1 MMENNGYLA
10 GLYCRLSKEDKIY
23 GESMSIDTQ
32 KKKLSDFAQ
41 ANGIGIYEFYI
52 DDGLSGVTFERPSF
66 ERMMADVDCGKLN
79 CVIVKDLSRLGRDDS
94 KANYYYEDV
103 FIRDD
108 IRFIAVD
115 DNVDTL
121 RGYENIVPFMNMF
134 NAMYPRDISKKTR
147 SAFRTKAQHGEF
159 LGSKAPFGYYKDPNN
174 KHKLLVDE
182 VAAKV
187 VREIFELAISGHG
200 YNKIA
205 RILRER
211 KVLNPSAYTNQTMP
225 YHYKTEYWRDNP
237 HDWHVTSLKVILE
250 NEVYLGHM
258 VQSKRRKLSHKSDKI
273 VKNPK
278 EQWIRVENTHEP
290 IISQEVWDLAHKVLA
305 SRKRDNNTGTTQM
318 FAGLLKCAD
327 CGNAITFT
335 CKKNYGSFS
344 CSLYR
349 VKGKEYCTIHYIGYN
364 DLYDIVFSEIQRHIH
379 TLKKS
384 EIKLYQAA
392 LSFNQAKKNRET
404 KVFAEQMNKYNK
416 RISEL
421 DIIIKR
427 LYEDSVLGN
436 ITGDRFSTLSRDYEA
451 EQAELKS
458 KADEITAKLAEYN
471 EAETNAKGFV
481 ELIRK
486 YTDIKELNAKILNEL
501 IDKIVIGNKYID
513 ENGDKSQDITIYYKF
528 CGNIEY

>member
-1 MMENNGYLA
+1 
-10 GLYCRLSKEDKIY
+10 
-23 GESMSIDTQ
+23 
-32 KKKLSDFAQ
+32 
-41 ANGIGIYEFYI
+41 
-52 DDGLSGVTFERPSF
+52 
-66 ERMMADVDCGKLN
+66 
-79 CVIVKDLSRLGRDDS
+79 
-94 KANYYYEDV
+94 
-103 FIRDD
+103 
-108 IRFIAVD
+108 
-115 DNVDTL
+115 
-121 RGYENIVPFMNMF
+121 
-134 NAMYPRDISKKTR
+134 MYPRDISKKTR

-159 LGSKAPFGYYKDPNN
+159 LGSKAPFGYYKAPDN
-174 KHKLLVDE
+174 KHKLLIDE
-182 VAAKV
+182 EAATV
-187 VREIFELAISGHG
+187 VREIFELAIQGYG

-205 RILRER
+205 RILRDR
-211 KVLNPSAYTNQTMP
+211 KTLNPSAYTNQIMP
-225 YHYKTEYWRDNP
+225 CHYKTEYWRDNP

-258 VQSKRRKLSHKSDKI
+258 VQSKRRKVSHKSDKI

-278 EQWIRVENTHEP
+278 EQWIKVENTHEP
-290 IISQEVWDLAHKVLA
+290 IISQEVWDLAHKVLSA
-305 SRKRDNNTGTTQM
+305 RKRDNNAGTSQM

-327 CGNAITFT
+327 CGNAITYS

-349 VKGKEYCTIHYIGYN
+349 VKGKEYCTIHYISYN
-364 DLYDIVFSEIQRHIH
+364 DLYNIVFSEIQRHIK

-384 EIKLYQAA
+384 ETKLYNAA
-392 LSFNQAKKNRET
+392 LSFNKSKKNRET
-404 KVFAEQMNKYNK
+404 KAFTEQLSKYNK

-436 ITGDRFSTLSRDYEA
+436 ISSDRFYALSKDYEA

-458 KADEITAKLAEYN
+458 LVDEINAKCAEYN
-471 EAETNAKGFV
+471 KAECDAKNFV

-486 YTDIKELNAKILNEL
+486 YIDIKELNAKILNEL

-513 ENGDKSQDITIYYKF
+513 ENGDKVQDLTIYYKF

>member
-1 MMENNGYLA
+1 MMETIYTA

-32 KKKLSDFAQ
+32 RKKLADYATT
-41 ANGIGIYEFYI
+41 NNITVCDVYI
-52 DDGLSGVTFERPSF
+52 DDGLSGVTFSRPSF

-108 IRFIAVD
+108 IRFIAID

-159 LGSKAPFGYYKDPNN
+159 LGSKAPFGYYKDPND
-174 KHKLLVDE
+174 KHKLIVDE
-182 VAAKV
+182 EAATV
-187 VREIFELAISGHG
+187 VREIFELAIQGHG

-205 RILRER
+205 RILRDR
-211 KVLNPSAYTNQTMP
+211 KILNPSAYTNQTMP
-225 YHYKTEYWRDNP
+225 CHYKSEYWRDSP

-258 VQSKRRKLSHKSDKI
+258 VQSKRRKVSHKSDKI

-278 EQWIRVENTHEP
+278 EQWIKVENTHEP
-290 IISQEVWDLAHKVLA
+290 IISQEVWDLAHKVLSA
-305 SRKRDNNTGTTQM
+305 RKRDNNAGTSQM

-327 CGNAITFT
+327 CGNAITYT

-349 VKGKEYCTIHYIGYN
+349 VKGKDYCTIHYISYN
-364 DLYDIVFSEIQRHIH
+364 DLYNIVFSEIQRHIK

-384 EIKLYQAA
+384 ETKLYNAA
-392 LSFNQAKKNRET
+392 LSFNKSKKNRET
-404 KVFAEQMNKYNK
+404 KAFMEQLSKYNK
-416 RISEL
+416 RISDL
-421 DIIIKR
+421 DVIIKR
-427 LYEDSVLGN
+427 LYEDSVLSN
-436 ITGDRFSTLSRDYEA
+436 ISSDRFYALSKDYEA
-451 EQAELKS
+451 EQLQLKS
-458 KADEITAKLAEYN
+458 QVDDINAKLAEYDK
-471 EAETNAKGFV
+471 AESDARSFV

-486 YTDIKELNAKILNEL
+486 YIDIKELNAKILNEL

-513 ENGDKSQDITIYYKF
+513 ENGEKVQDITIYYKF